1 VEVIPGREER
11 PIFVASSP
19 DEACRAVRGWLEA
32 FQPASANGNGDGPVT
47 RRG

>member
-11 PIFVASSP
+11 PIFVASSV
-19 DEACRAVRGWLEA
+19 DAACLAVRNWLEA

-47 RRG
+47 WRG